1 MTYFNPEIYNYDNL
15 NDQNKKVIDI
25 YDWALQD
32 LENAFLNSIQNKD
45 ESSSVIEKM
54 TAEIQEKF
62 AEEIMNYMQ
71 SSRLEFIVS
80 LLDNEEVKE

>member
-54 TAEIQEKF
+54 TAEIQEEF

-71 SSRLEFIVS
+71 SNRLEFIVS